1 MRSRR
6 EGGKKREGRK
16 EGRRTLYGA
25 VHRTQQGR
33 LSDGEAEA
41 GDDDLAL
48 VAELFECEA

>member
-1 MRSRR
+1 MLRAQS
-6 EGGKKREGRK
+6 EGRRGK

-25 VHRTQQGR
+25 VHRTQQGG

-48 VAELFECEA
+48 VAELFKCEA